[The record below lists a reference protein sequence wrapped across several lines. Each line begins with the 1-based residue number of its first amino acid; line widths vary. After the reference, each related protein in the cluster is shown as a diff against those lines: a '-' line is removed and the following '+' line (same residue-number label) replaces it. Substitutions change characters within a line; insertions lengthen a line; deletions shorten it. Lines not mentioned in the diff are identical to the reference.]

1 MITSDTSSCSLQLVS
16 IQLIFSFF
24 KGAFVCDM
32 ILLYMMNTSSY
43 YREKKFE
50 IINFKYGQQIVTMG
64 PFKSFPKCRSLHSLA
79 RLSLTVCNR
88 KDRTKSKDGKAA
100 HKERRSRKAAA
111 GKEAANSKK
120 PEENEATVESQQPAD
135 SRGPTIPRN
144 TGQRYSA
151 ILSNQGA
158 EPRHHITFSS
168 HN

>member
-1 MITSDTSSCSLQLVS
+1 
-16 IQLIFSFF
+16 
-24 KGAFVCDM
+24 M

-50 IINFKYGQQIVTMG
+50 IINFKYDQQIVTMG
-64 PFKSFPKCRSLHSLA
+64 PKCWSLHSLA
-79 RLSLTVCNR
+79 HFSLTVCNR
-88 KDRTKSKDGKAA
+88 KDRTKPKDGKAG

-111 GKEAANSKK
+111 GKDAANSKK
-120 PEENEATVESQQPAD
+120 PEENEATVESQQPVD

-158 EPRHHITFSS
+158 ESRHHITFSS